1 MATKLILSTG
11 DNHKDTKILN
21 ELHEERLVNNT
32 SFEEAQEKERKA
44 NEDTA
49 TGESHNALTETP
61 HIEGQVIAVVQ
72 EEDVDKVESKVKVA
86 PVVKESVI
94 PAPFGEA

>member
-1 MATKLILSTG
+1 MAIKTILSTG
-11 DNHKDTKILN
+11 DSERDAQVLN
-21 ELHEERLVNNT
+21 DLHEERLVNNS

-94 PAPFGEA
+94 PAPFGEV